1 MLVLRRRHLI
11 VAAALSGSATPA
23 LAQQC
28 GGINAVAPGSMLVT
42 PASGSITC
50 IPVFDAAVTTHGQV
64 DSAIDLGTVAVTS
77 TTYDAEGKLL
87 SETDS
92 LGHTTQFTYDSAG
105 QMTAATNVAGTTQ
118 YLYDAEGRLILATGP
133 SGTTTTYVYDNVHD
147 RLDHM
152 TDPVNGTTQMQY
164 DSVGNLTGT
173 IGGSHTIA
181 YQYDA
186 EGRITQ
192 ASDSSISGVTTTT
205 YDSQGNITKIVD
217 PSSVTTTYT
226 YDAKGQVVSQ
236 TVGASPG
243 NTTSYSYDATGNVI
257 GVANNQ
263 PDTDL
268 DYVNA
273 VPGAAAVPEPAS
285 AVLLISGLL
294 LLPLRRS
301 RSDQEKR

>member
-11 VAAALSGSATPA
+11 LAAALSGSATPA
-23 LAQQC
+23 LAQEC

-92 LGHTTQFTYDSAG
+92 LGHTTQFTYDSVG
-105 QMTAATNVAGTTQ
+105 QMTAVANVAGTTQ
-118 YLYDAEGRLILATGP
+118 YLYDAEGRLISASGP
-133 SGTTTTYVYDNVHD
+133 SGTTTYVYDNVHD

-164 DSVGNLTGT
+164 DSVGDLTET
-173 IGGSHTIA
+173 IRGSHTTA
-181 YQYDA
+181 YQYDV

-192 ASDSSISGVTTTT
+192 VSDSISGTTTTT
-205 YDSQGNITKIVD
+205 YDSQGNIATIVD
-217 PSSVTTTYT
+217 PSSITTTYT

-236 TVGASPG
+236 TVGSSPG

-268 DYVNA
+268 YYVNA
-273 VPGAAAVPEPAS
+273 VPAPEPAS

-301 RSDQEKR
+301 RSD